1 MKKKLYM
8 LMLTIVMVVCVCG
21 CKKEKKEETTDTKNV
36 LKEDIVEFVNTEL
49 PAIKDKRDTAIGI
62 YNSYFSSESKDLKT
76 FLSDLNTKALP
87 GMEEYI
93 TELSA
98 IEVATSE
105 VSNLKD
111 LYLQS
116 SRKQYE
122 AMVLVVSAIEGE
134 NPNYLSQADSL
145 IAESEALLIQF
156 DSQLKL
162 LSSENNITI
171 NGSFLPAN

>member
-1 MKKKLYM
+1 MNLK
-8 LMLTIVMVVCVCG
+8 
-21 CKKEKKEETTDTKNV
+21 TKN
-36 LKEDIVEFVNTEL
+36 L
-49 PAIKDKRDTAIGI
+49 
-62 YNSYFSSESKDLKT
+62 SFS
-76 FLSDLNTKALP
+76 LNTKALP